1 MSSVSFAFFGTPE
14 LAVTVLETL
23 GTHGYEPGIVISS
36 PDRPKGRGLSMTSPP
51 AAQWAREHG
60 IQLMQPASIDESVVE
75 QLAQRSWDVFI
86 VAAYGKLLPKS
97 LLTIPAR
104 GVLNVH
110 PSLLPKLRG
119 ASPVQSAVLTDAR
132 TTGVSIMLLD
142 EKMDHG
148 PVVAQKPVHIADWPP
163 YANDLERDLAQAG
176 ANLLVSVL
184 PDWIRGA
191 AIATPQ
197 NDADATF
204 CKKIAKQDGEIDLV
218 SGDPHQNLLKI
229 RGLAGWPGTYS
240 FFERSGSRIRV
251 AILAASIQNGSLTLE
266 TVKPEGKQ
274 AMPYADFA
282 RSGAVPIT
290 LDSK

>member
-1 MSSVSFAFFGTPE
+1 MSSISFAFFGTPE
-14 LAVTVLETL
+14 LAVVSLETL
-23 GTHGYEPGIVISS
+23 KQHGYEPAVVITA
-36 PDRPKGRGLSMTSPP
+36 PDRPQGRGLTMTAPP
-51 AAQWAREHG
+51 AALWAREHG
-60 IQLMQPASIDESVVE
+60 IELMQPASIDESVIE

-97 LLTIPAR
+97 LLAIPAR

-148 PVVAQKPVHIADWPP
+148 PVVVQKPIHVAEWPP

-197 NDADATF
+197 IDSDATF
-204 CKKIAKQDGEIDLV
+204 CKKISKQDGEIDLV
-218 SGDPHQNLLKI
+218 SGDPYQNLLKI
-229 RGLAGWPGTYS
+229 RGLALWPGAYT
-240 FFERSGSRIRV
+240 FFERTGARIRV
-251 AILAASIQNGSLTLE
+251 ALLTATIRDGLLVPE

-274 AMPYADFA
+274 AMPYADFL
-282 RSGAVPIT
+282 RSGAVALA